1 MESVDATNAQLA
13 LSGMYVRKS
22 QKQLLAQEE
31 GEKSKEDGGQ
41 VKGTFG
47 RVVTHKGFVKGQGV
61 CAQKKI
67 TEAEMD
73 QLREEAK
80 AQWKGFN
87 DTQKEAL
94 ATWKVE
100 KEHLTSLKQ
109 KVPLKPSAIL
119 MRDWMAEN
127 YPQLKQGMPSEAN
140 GTQAHAE
147 DGQEGG
153 NHDGQ

>member
-87 DTQKEAL
+87 DTKGGTGNMESGEGASNLLETKGTTEAICNTDEGL
-94 ATWKVE
+94 
-100 KEHLTSLKQ
+100 
-109 KVPLKPSAIL
+109 
-119 MRDWMAEN
+119 
-127 YPQLKQGMPSEAN
+127 
-140 GTQAHAE
+140 
-147 DGQEGG
+147 DG
-153 NHDGQ
+153 